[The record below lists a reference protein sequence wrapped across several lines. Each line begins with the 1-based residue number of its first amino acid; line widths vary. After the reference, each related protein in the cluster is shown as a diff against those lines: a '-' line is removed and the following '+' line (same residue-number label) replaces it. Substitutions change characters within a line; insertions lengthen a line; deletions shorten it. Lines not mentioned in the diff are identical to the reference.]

1 MDLSHLDIF
10 VKVVVFLLAISV
22 HESAHA
28 WTAAR
33 YGDPTATLLGRVS
46 LNPIRHI
53 DPIGTIVMPALGILS
68 GFGAFGWAKPT
79 PVDPRNFK
87 EPIKADVMTSVAGPT
102 SNFLLVTIAFVVTAA
117 LIALVPSG
125 HTNFV
130 LAVNQAISSD
140 AVTAGTEI
148 TPLFPV
154 MLFLVDAVII
164 NVVLGIF
171 NLIPL
176 PPLDGSH
183 VMRHLMPEDVRRI
196 YDTVGVLGLF
206 AFVLWGAPILN
217 FLISPVLG
225 ILFHILNRIP
235 LLHG

>member
-28 WTAAR
+28 WTAGR

-53 DPIGTIVMPALGILS
+53 DPIGTVLLPVIGILS

-87 EPIKADVMTSVAGPT
+87 QPIKADIMTSVAGPA
-102 SNFLLVTIAFVVTAA
+102 SNFILVSLAFFTSMAIVAW
-117 LIALVPSG
+117 VPQG
-125 HTNFV
+125 HQNFV
-130 LAVNQAISSD
+130 LAVNQAFSRQAVAASS
-140 AVTAGTEI
+140 EI
-148 TPLFPV
+148 TPLFPL
-154 MLFLVDAVII
+154 MLLLVEVIVI
-164 NVVLGIF
+164 NVLLGVF

-183 VMRHLMPEDVRRI
+183 VVRHLMPENMRRM
-196 YDTVGVLGLF
+196 YDTVGMIGLI
-206 AFVLWGAPILN
+206 AFVIWGGRILAMLIMPI
-217 FLISPVLG
+217 LG
-225 ILFHILNRIP
+225 ILFNILNRIP
-235 LLHG
+235 K

>member
-10 VKVVVFLLAISV
+10 LKVIVFLLAISV

-53 DPIGTIVMPALGILS
+53 DPIGTIVLPVLGILS

-87 EPIKADVMTSVAGPT
+87 EPIKADIMTSVAGPV
-102 SNFLLVTIAFVVTAA
+102 SNFILTSFAFLIMAA
-117 LIALVPSG
+117 LLAAVPG
-125 HTNFV
+125 APRVFEM
-130 LAVNQAISSD
+130 AVSQAFSRNPVAD
-140 AVTAGTEI
+140 ATTI

-154 MLFLVDAVII
+154 MLFLVEMIFI
-164 NVVLGIF
+164 NVLLGVF
-171 NLIPL
+171 NLVPL

-183 VMRHLMPEDVRRI
+183 VLRHLMPEEMRRV
-196 YDTVGVLGLF
+196 YDTAGVFLLI
-206 AFVLWGAPILN
+206 AFVLWGGRILWYLIVPI
-217 FLISPVLG
+217 LG
-225 ILFHILNRIP
+225 ILFGILSGIGR
-235 LLHG
+235 